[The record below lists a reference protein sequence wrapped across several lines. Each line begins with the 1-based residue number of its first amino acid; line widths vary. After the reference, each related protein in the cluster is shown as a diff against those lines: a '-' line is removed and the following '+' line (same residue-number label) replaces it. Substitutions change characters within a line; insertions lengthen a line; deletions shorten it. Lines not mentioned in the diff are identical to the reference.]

1 MAQTSGKT
9 SAHNEQK
16 YLAEEPS
23 SKKGKWEV
31 I

>member
-9 SAHNEQK
+9 SANNEQK

-23 SKKGKWEV
+23 SKKGKSEV
-31 I
+31 S